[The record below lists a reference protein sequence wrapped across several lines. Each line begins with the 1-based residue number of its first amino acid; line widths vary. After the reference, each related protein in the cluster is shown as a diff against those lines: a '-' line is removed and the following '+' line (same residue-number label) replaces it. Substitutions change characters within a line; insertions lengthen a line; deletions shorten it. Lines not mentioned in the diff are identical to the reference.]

1 MPIARFLQLL
11 LFLSVVIGGG
21 VVWPRFMMWI
31 NQPIT
36 RVEVHSTLRYI
47 HKSRVQSMLNPLIK
61 SRFFQLDLQRVREVL
76 LSQSWVKEV
85 SLRKEWPDKLVVF
98 LEEKEPVARWGDDSL
113 ITGDGDVFS
122 LRNLEDFQAL
132 PVLKGPYKQ
141 AQVVMQQYLA
151 IGQLLRPM
159 GLVVNE
165 LDLSST
171 GAWSFQ
177 VNGVRVNM
185 GEDNRAEKLQRFI
198 RLYHARLESQWQ
210 RVGRID
216 LRYSNGAAVAWNNS

>member
-1 MPIARFLQLL
+1 MIKARFPLIGRIKQVLFKKKGASPFSSTQSWRRALPIARFLQLL

-47 HKSRVQSMLNPLIK
+47 HKSRVRSMLNPLIK

-122 LRNLEDFQAL
+122 LQNLED
-132 PVLKGPYKQ
+132 
-141 AQVVMQQYLA
+141 
-151 IGQLLRPM
+151 
-159 GLVVNE
+159 
-165 LDLSST
+165 
-171 GAWSFQ
+171 
-177 VNGVRVNM
+177 
-185 GEDNRAEKLQRFI
+185 
-198 RLYHARLESQWQ
+198 
-210 RVGRID
+210 
-216 LRYSNGAAVAWNNS
+216 

>member
-1 MPIARFLQLL
+1 MARFLQLL
-11 LFLSVVIGGG
+11 LLLLVVIGGWLI
-21 VVWPRFMMWI
+21 WPRFMMWV

-47 HKSRVQSMLNPLIK
+47 HKSQVLSMLKPLIK
-61 SRFFQLDLQRVREVL
+61 GRFFQLDLQWVRGVL
-76 LSQSWVKEV
+76 LSQPWVKDV
-85 SLRKEWPDKLVVF
+85 SLRKEWPDTLVVSI
-98 LEEKEPVARWGDDSL
+98 EEKEPVARWGADSL

-122 LRNLEDFQAL
+122 PKALGDFQFL
-132 PVLKGPYKQ
+132 PVLKGPYEQ
-141 AQVVMQQYLA
+141 AKVVMQQYLA

-159 GLVVNE
+159 GLVVYE

-177 VNGVRVNM
+177 VSGVRVNM
-185 GEDNRAEKLQRFI
+185 GEDNRMEKLQRFI

-210 RVGRID
+210 RVRRID
-216 LRYSNGAAVAWNNS
+216 LRYFNGAAVAWNNS